1 MPFHRRS
8 LMSLTGL
15 FFILLASLPAV
26 ASLPVAVNGDKLPS
40 LAPVLDRSTP
50 AVVNVFTRSTVTV
63 EENPLL
69 SDPFFRRFFDV
80 PQQPRQR
87 QTQNLGSGVIVDA
100 KKGYILTN
108 NHVIQKAD
116 VITVTLRDGRKL
128 EAQLVGTDPETD
140 VAVLQVPAENLTAL
154 PLADSDALR
163 VGDFVVA
170 IGNPFGLG
178 QTVTSGIVSALGRSG
193 LGIEGYEDF
202 IQTDASINPGNSGG
216 ALINLRGELIGINT
230 AIFSRSGGNIGIGF
244 AIPINMAHDI
254 MRQLVKHGEVQRGRL
269 GAQAQ
274 DLTPDLAR
282 AFNLSQQ
289 HSGAVVVKV
298 IPGSPADKAGLRV
311 GDVVINVNQRQVR
324 SAGDLRNFI
333 GLLRVGT
340 HVRLTVMRNG
350 DQHMIDARIARSA
363 PQKKSTA
370 ALHDRLKGAVLGSI
384 DEGHP
389 AYGKLEGVV
398 VLKVERGS
406 PAAHAG
412 LRPGDIITA
421 INKKT
426 VHDLDE
432 AYKLASK
439 DKGIQL
445 NIQRGHSSL
454 FIVLN

>member
-8 LMSLTGL
+8 LMSLAGL
-15 FFILLASLPAV
+15 FFIFLTSLPAS
-26 ASLPVAVNGDKLPS
+26 ASLPVAINGDKLPS

-50 AVVNVFTRSTVTV
+50 AVVNVFTRSTVRV

-69 SDPFFRRFFDV
+69 SDPFFQRFFDI

-87 QTQNLGSGVIVDA
+87 ETQNLGSGVIVDA

-128 EAQLVGTDPETD
+128 EAKLVGTDPETD

-216 ALINLRGELIGINT
+216 ALVNLRGELIGINT

-244 AIPINMAHDI
+244 AIPINMAHDV
-254 MRQLVKHGEVQRGRL
+254 MQQLLKHGEVQRGRL

-289 HSGAVVVKV
+289 HTGAVVVKV

-324 SAGDLRNFI
+324 NAGDLHNVI

-350 DQHMIDARIARSA
+350 DQHMIDARIAKPA
-363 PQKKSTA
+363 PQKKSSA
-370 ALHDRLKGAVLGSI
+370 ALHDRLQGAVIGSI

-389 AYGKLEGVV
+389 AYGKIEGVI

-421 INKKT
+421 INKKP

-432 AYKLASK
+432 AFELAGK
-439 DKGIQL
+439 EKGIQL
-445 NIQRGHSSL
+445 NIQRGRSSL

>member
-1 MPFHRRS
+1 MRFS
-8 LMSLTGL
+8 QAWLVALAG
-15 FFILLASLPAV
+15 FYLLLINSSPAQ
-26 ASLPVAVNGDKLPS
+26 AALPVAINGKQLPS
-40 LAPVLDRSTP
+40 LAPVLERSTP
-50 AVVNVFTRSTVTV
+50 AVVNIFTLTRVKV

-69 SDPFFRRFFDV
+69 SDPFFQRFFDI

-87 QTQNLGSGVIVDA
+87 ETQNLGSGVIVDA

-128 EAQLVGTDPETD
+128 EARLVGTDPDTD
-140 VAVLQVPAENLTAL
+140 VAVLQIPAEDLTAL

-216 ALINLRGELIGINT
+216 ALVNLRGELIGINT

-254 MRQLVKHGEVQRGRL
+254 MQQLVKHGEVQRGRL

-289 HSGAVVVKV
+289 HRGAVVVKV

-324 SAGDLRNFI
+324 TAGDLHNYI

-340 HVRLTVMRNG
+340 HVRLTVMRKG
-350 DQHMIDARIARSA
+350 QQHMIDARIAKSA

-370 ALHDRLKGAVLGSI
+370 ALHDRLKGAVIGSL

-389 AYGKLEGVV
+389 AYGQIEGVI

-432 AYKLASK
+432 AFALASQRK
-439 DKGIQL
+439 SIQL
-445 NIQRGHSSL
+445 NIQRGRSSL
-454 FIVLN
+454 FIVLR

>member
-1 MPFHRRS
+1 
-8 LMSLTGL
+8 
-15 FFILLASLPAV
+15 
-26 ASLPVAVNGDKLPS
+26 
-40 LAPVLDRSTP
+40 
-50 AVVNVFTRSTVTV
+50 
-63 EENPLL
+63 
-69 SDPFFRRFFDV
+69 
-80 PQQPRQR
+80 
-87 QTQNLGSGVIVDA
+87 
-100 KKGYILTN
+100 
-108 NHVIQKAD
+108 
-116 VITVTLRDGRKL
+116 
-128 EAQLVGTDPETD
+128 
-140 VAVLQVPAENLTAL
+140 
-154 PLADSDALR
+154 
-163 VGDFVVA
+163 
-170 IGNPFGLG
+170 
-178 QTVTSGIVSALGRSG
+178 VTSGIVSALGRSG

-216 ALINLRGELIGINT
+216 ALVNLRGELIGINT

-254 MRQLVKHGEVQRGRL
+254 MQQLVKHGEVQRGRL

-289 HSGAVVVKV
+289 LSGAVVVKV

-324 SAGDLRNFI
+324 SAGDLRNVI

-350 DQHMIDARIARSA
+350 NQHMIDARIAKSA

-370 ALHDRLKGAVLGSI
+370 ALHDRLKGAVIGSL

-389 AYGKLEGVV
+389 AYGQIEGVV

-432 AYKLASK
+432 AFALASK
-439 DKGIQL
+439 GKSIQL
-445 NIQRGHSSL
+445 NIQRGRSSL
-454 FIVLN
+454 FIVLR